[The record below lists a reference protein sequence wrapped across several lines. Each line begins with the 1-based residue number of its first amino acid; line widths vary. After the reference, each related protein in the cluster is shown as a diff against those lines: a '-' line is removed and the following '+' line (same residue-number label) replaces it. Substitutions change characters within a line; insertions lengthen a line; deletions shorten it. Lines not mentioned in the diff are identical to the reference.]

1 MMNIPRKNFNVSWLN
16 STTKKSLCGIFL
28 LLTIMLTASSC
39 KKEPAP
45 SQWYSETSENGDP
58 ILGVYES
65 RIPCNDCERLKFAI
79 VIYGNSQTNVP
90 VTYAMSRIYVGKSED
105 RVSNTGNVEIVQGTA
120 IDTAHIVYRLTTGAP
135 EEYRSFWKIDENLL
149 FILDDDLSP
158 RVGDAGY
165 GYVLNRIH

>member
-1 MMNIPRKNFNVSWLN
+1 MKYITNARFTVPWLHGAPG
-16 STTKKSLCGIFL
+16 KSLCAVLIL
-28 LLTIMLTASSC
+28 LAIVLATVSC
-39 KKEPAP
+39 RKEPAP
-45 SQWYSETSENGDP
+45 PQWYPETNENGDP
-58 ILGVYES
+58 VLGVYES
-65 RIPCNDCERLKFAI
+65 RIPCSDCERLKFAI
-79 VIYGNSQTNVP
+79 VLYGNGQTNLP

-158 RVGDAGY
+158 KVGDAGY
-165 GYVLNRIH
+165 GYVLNRIR